1 MLKRVLHMIAA
12 NPLVYDLAAAVLGG
26 RVSDARLRAQAAS
39 LIRDRSLAAPVV
51 LDVGGGTGRL
61 AAIWPP
67 TTRYVCLDPDQA
79 KLRRLGERRRGGL
92 AVVAS
97 GDRLPFG
104 DASADAILM
113 VAVSHHLDDELF
125 ARALREARR
134 VLRPHGR
141 FIYFDAVWNPRHLV
155 GRLIWR
161 YDRGAFPRPL
171 ADLNQRLLLQ
181 FTLHERERYVGV
193 HDYCVWVGAPRQP

>member
-1 MLKRVLHMIAA
+1 VLKRLLHALAA
-12 NPLVYDLAAAVLGG
+12 NPRVYDLAAAVLGG
-26 RVSDARLRAQAAS
+26 RVSDAKLRAHAAS
-39 LIRDRSLAAPVV
+39 LMRDRSLAAPIV

-67 TTRYVCLDPDQA
+67 AARHICIDPDLA
-79 KLRRLGERRRGGL
+79 KLRRLAERRSGGV
-92 AVVAS
+92 AVAAS
-97 GDRLPFG
+97 GDRLPVG
-104 DASADAILM
+104 DASVDAVLM

-141 FIYFDAVWNPRHLV
+141 LIYFDAVWNPRHLL
-155 GRLIWR
+155 GRVIWR

-171 ADLNQRLLLQ
+171 ADLNRRLLRQ

-193 HDYCVWVGAPRQP
+193 HDYCVWVGEPRQP